1 MTKRVDLAENLHQRG
16 TYTATYQ
23 GRSKPGKRPNIML
36 LFIDITDKSGK
47 IITNHL
53 WFNQTQ
59 GFLSL
64 QLIPGDRVQFEA
76 RVKIYYRK
84 NGSMDYLLSYPS
96 KVKLLAI

>member
-1 MTKRVDLAENLHQRG
+1 MTKRIELAESLEQRD

-36 LFIDITDKSGK
+36 LFIDVKDKEGK
-47 IITNHL
+47 VVTNHL

-64 QLIPGDRVQFEA
+64 RLIPGDHVQFEA
-76 RVKIYYRK
+76 RVKTYQRK
-84 NGSMDYLLSYPS
+84 NNTIDYRLSYPT
-96 KVKLLAI
+96 KIKLI

>member
-1 MTKRVDLAENLHQRG
+1 MTKRTELAENLDQRG

-23 GRSKPGKRPNIML
+23 GRSKPGKRPAVML
-36 LFIDITDKSGK
+36 LFIDVSDSTGK

-59 GFLSL
+59 GFLAL

-76 RVKIYYRK
+76 RVKTYQRR
-84 NGSMDYLLSYPS
+84 NGSTDYHLNYPT
-96 KVKLLAI
+96 KVKLI